1 MFNINVY
8 IFLANSS
15 SKTMC
20 RLDTHIYSIFS
31 NLTEDPY
38 EAPRAAWLSGMIV
51 LKHHMLQ
58 AKKSTFNKLD
68 VFVRKHTLDFK
79 VSNRTSWLLL
89 LFVSVLSFQARYK
102 FTPTPAILYH
112 K

>member
-1 MFNINVY
+1 MFNIDVY

-15 SKTMC
+15 LKTMC

-58 AKKSTFNKLD
+58 AKNSTFNKLD
-68 VFVRKHTLDFK
+68 VFVRKHTFGFK
-79 VSNRTSWLLL
+79 VSNSTSWLLL
-89 LFVSVLSFQARYK
+89 IFVLFFQARYK
-102 FTPTPAILYH
+102 FTPTPAKLYH